1 MLRSTS
7 SLSAAGDE
15 SYRRIPETPGLART
29 TSVPARVRTMSSNVM
44 AKARSVSASVA
55 LEMKLLEA
63 RFTLEKASSDADT
76 SIIHNTIA
84 GGGPVPGTSNAIK
97 TSYYTWWSFMPV
109 FLYRTFRKMANFY
122 FLMIGVLQMIPAISP
137 TKGVPL
143 QFLPLAIVVVIDGIF
158 AAVEDHQ
165 RHQADDETN
174 GAPCRRY
181 QSETGTFE
189 CIAWKDLCV
198 GDCVEVR
205 DKEVAPADLVILAT
219 GNDGVCYIET
229 KSLDGETNLK
239 LREAVLQERFAVE
252 THQYGQRLQ
261 SLKFENEEPNA
272 DIHKYHGAVHIAD
285 DPDDEDATLPISVHN
300 MLWRG
305 CKVRNTDRVLAF
317 VLHAGFDTKI
327 MQGLKPNSDKESTLD
342 TMTNNQVFV
351 IVLGLLVLCL
361 SGAISYTKWSSP
373 FLPEYLGN
381 SVDNPFVTAFFY
393 FLTTLA
399 TVVPITLYVSI
410 TTVKALQ
417 GYFMARD
424 MHMYDAERDMRM
436 QPRNKG
442 LNEQLGHITHIFSD
456 KTGTITCNQMEFR
469 KCSIRGVT
477 YGQGTTAI
485 GRAAIAAGRG
495 GVDVVVLDDPPADEM
510 ATPSIPH
517 VNFTDPQLVQD
528 IYGASGV
535 EQQEAVCNFF
545 RHLALCHSVL
555 LELKHDD
562 ATKSPYVASSPDEQ
576 ALVSGAKYFGFEFI
590 ERTPGMIAIK
600 TPFDDAP
607 ERYEILEVFEFNS
620 TRKRMSVVVRR
631 MDREEIV
638 LLTKGADS
646 TVFPRLAP
654 SNLKCKAVTER
665 QLEAFATEGLR
676 TLVIAAK
683 SIPKDEWETFHN
695 TYQQAQVLQE
705 DHASA
710 VEKLQNEM
718 EAGLTLLGTT
728 AIEDRLQDE
737 VPETIRLLSKA
748 GIALWVL
755 TGDMEETAI
764 NIGFACSLLTNDME
778 RYVINAKR
786 CPTRGSLLRHLD
798 EIYHHVLET
807 SFGTRDLSIVIDG
820 ASLSWLLHDNPS
832 HVDALHFLRV
842 ALLCRVVIACRCSPS
857 QKAQLVELVNVNCDE
872 AKTLAIGDGANDVPM
887 IQAAH
892 VGIGIAGEEGRH
904 AVNTSDFA
912 IGQFRFLA
920 RLLLV
925 HGRWNYTRI
934 SNLIYYTYYKNIVY
948 CLAMFWYML
957 NLTAFSGTLIY
968 PAFIQQG
975 YNLFFTALPIGVY
988 AIWDQDVTAEV
999 ALAVPQLYHSKCREL
1014 FSYGRFWQ
1022 WMLLGLIDSLGV
1034 LYFLIW
1040 AGDALTP
1047 DGQTSSVLNLG
1058 DLGWTIL
1065 CLYMTVRVCLLINSW
1080 NVFVFVS
1087 VAASLAMLYGFEI
1100 AIDYVGLQDPTS
1112 QSSFPWMFGLGAP
1125 WLIQLLIVAA
1135 LYAKDVFY
1143 VAYKRAF
1150 EPTLLDMVQAAVQHP
1165 ASEPSISTLGAI
1177 EFPHVKWLMPH
1188 LHQIPNHADVA
1199 RMSVTPDATVAEEQ
1213 PVYRGFAFDEPAA
1226 IVNWLFHKQP
1236 LTKKVKH
1243 RRWNTE
1249 FLQEILSSGDPV
1261 VYENQR
1267 YQPFVGFGGHLLP
1280 SDRGHWSDRSGKFAT
1295 RKEISTVTMMVDMS
1309 VDGCDEEG
1317 WVYATDFTRFPDHTC
1332 SRIFS
1337 LVRRR
1342 AWVTKPPTSSANDS
1356 PSNLMPAGM
1365 MGDVISIG

>member
-1 MLRSTS
+1 MPS
-7 SLSAAGDE
+7 
-15 SYRRIPETPGLART
+15 TPGFLSSGVARDVKRALSERF
-29 TSVPARVRTMSSNVM
+29 SV
-44 AKARSVSASVA
+44 
-55 LEMKLLEA
+55 
-63 RFTLEKASSDADT
+63 LEKAFSEADT
-76 SIIHNTIA
+76 SIIHNMIS
-84 GGGPVPGTSNAIK
+84 GDGPIGTSSNAIK
-97 TSYYTWWSFMPV
+97 TSYYTWWNFMPV
-109 FLYRTFRKMANFY
+109 FLYRTFKKMANFY
-122 FLMIGVLQMIPAISP
+122 FLMIGVLQMIPSISP

-143 QFLPLAIVVVIDGIF
+143 QFLPLTIVVVIDAIF

-181 QSETGTFE
+181 NFETGTFD

-198 GDCVEVR
+198 GDTVELR

-219 GNDGVCYIET
+219 GNEGVCYIET

-239 LREAVLQERFAVE
+239 LREAVLQERFSVDA
-252 THQYGQRLQ
+252 HMYGQRLHG
-261 SLKFENEEPNA
+261 LKFENEDPNA
-272 DIHKYHGAVHIAD
+272 DIHKYHGAVHIND
-285 DPDDEDATLPISVHN
+285 DPDEEDAALPISVHN

-317 VLHAGFDTKI
+317 VMHAGFDTKI
-327 MQGLKPNSDKESTLD
+327 MQGLKPNSSKESTLD

-351 IVLGLLVLCL
+351 IVLGLIVLCL
-361 SGAISYTKWSSP
+361 AGAISYTKFSSP
-373 FLPEYLGN
+373 YLPDYLGT
-381 SVDNPFVTAFFY
+381 SVNNPFVTAFFY

-424 MHMYDAERDMRM
+424 IHMYDAEHDMRM

-469 KCSIRGVT
+469 KCSIRGFS

-485 GRAAIAAGRG
+485 GRAAAAAGG
-495 GVDVVVLDDPPADEM
+495 IELVVEDAPTDEP

-517 VNFTDPQLVQD
+517 VNFTDPKLVQD

-545 RHLALCHSVL
+545 RHLAICHSVL

-562 ATKSPYVASSPDEQ
+562 PTKSPYVASSPDEQ

-600 TPFDDAP
+600 TPFDDQP

-620 TRKRMSVVVRR
+620 TRKRMSVIIRR
-631 MDREEIV
+631 VGREEIV
-638 LLTKGADS
+638 MLTKGADS
-646 TVFPRLAP
+646 VVFPRLAP
-654 SNLKCKAVTER
+654 ANARCKAVTER

-683 SIPKDEWETFHN
+683 QIPADDWAAFH
-695 TYQQAQVLQE
+695 TKYQQAQVLAE
-705 DHASA
+705 DHADA
-710 VEKLQNEM
+710 VDALQSEM
-718 EAGLTLLGTT
+718 ESNLTLLGTT
-728 AIEDRLQDE
+728 AIEDRLQE
-737 VPETIRLLSKA
+737 QVPETIRLLSKA

-778 RYVINAKR
+778 RYVVNAKR

-807 SFGTRDLSIVIDG
+807 SFGTRDLAIVIDG
-820 ASLSWLLHDNPS
+820 ASLSWLLHDNPA
-832 HVDALHFLRV
+832 HTDARHFLRV

-857 QKAQLVELVNVNCDE
+857 QKAQLVELVNANCDE
-872 AKTLAIGDGANDVPM
+872 ARTLAIGDGANDVPM

-925 HGRWNYTRI
+925 HGRWNYVRI
-934 SNLIYYTYYKNIVY
+934 SNLIYFTYYKNIVY
-948 CLAMFWYML
+948 CLAMYWYML

-988 AIWDQDVTAEV
+988 AIWDQDVSAEV
-999 ALAVPQLYHSKCREL
+999 ALAVPQLYHNKCREL
-1014 FSYGRFWQ
+1014 FSYSRFWQ
-1022 WMLLGLIDSLGV
+1022 WMFVGLLDSLGV

-1040 AGDALTP
+1040 AGESLTP

-1058 DLGWTIL
+1058 DLGWTVL
-1065 CLYMTVRVCLLINSW
+1065 CLYMTVRVCMLITTW
-1080 NVFVFVS
+1080 NYFVIFS

-1100 AIDYVGLQDPTS
+1100 AIDYVGLQDPVW
-1112 QSSFPWMFGLGAP
+1112 QSSFPWLFGLGEP
-1125 WLIQLLIVAA
+1125 WLVQLFIAVA
-1135 LYAKDVFY
+1135 LLGKDLFY
-1143 VAYKRAF
+1143 VCWKRTF
-1150 EPTLLDMVQAAVQHP
+1150 EPTLLDLVQLAVNDP
-1165 ASEPSISTLGAI
+1165 KAEPSIETLGAI

-1188 LHQIPNHADVA
+1188 LHNIPNHADVA
-1199 RMSVTPDATVAEEQ
+1199 RVSVTPDAALAEEA

-1226 IVNWLFHKQP
+1226 VVNWLFHKKP
-1236 LTKKVKH
+1236 ITKRVKH

-1249 FLQEILSSGDPV
+1249 FLQEILCSGDPV
-1261 VYENQR
+1261 VFENQR
-1267 YQPFVGFGGHLLP
+1267 YQPFVGFGPHLLP
-1280 SDRGHWSDRSGKFAT
+1280 SDRGHWSDRSGAFAT
-1295 RKEISTVTMMVDMS
+1295 RKEISTVTMMVDMTLE
-1309 VDGCDEEG
+1309 GCDEEG

-1332 SRIFS
+1332 SRIFA

-1342 AWVTKPPTSSANDS
+1342 AWVPRPPA
-1356 PSNLMPAGM
+1356 SNSDHSRSL
-1365 MGDVISIG
+1365 SYQ